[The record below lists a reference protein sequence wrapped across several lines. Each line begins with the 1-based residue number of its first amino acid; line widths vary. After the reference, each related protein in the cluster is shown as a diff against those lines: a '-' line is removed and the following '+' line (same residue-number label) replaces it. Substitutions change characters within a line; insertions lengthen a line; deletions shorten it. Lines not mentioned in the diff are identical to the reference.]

1 MEGIVVNV
9 RPKRRAAEAAIKA
22 IHAVLEW
29 EHCTPGSSLY
39 KAIDKQ
45 INNEFDDIN
54 RRKIHKQNKCLVS
67 NSDIVENSAVTL
79 TNEPEVA
86 VGNVENNESTT
97 LIEPQ
102 TLLEPDT
109 SIQLDAVEPDT
120 SIQLDAVEPDTS
132 IQLDAVDRVD
142 TRSDAESDN
151 ASEVGSDNSSSGSE
165 DDTSL
170 NSFIVSD
177 SESLEYTGT
186 TNEDVVKDDDR
197 LSDSEATTEE
207 DSGDDDDDD
216 SDDGEDSDD
225 EAVMDG
231 DDACSSNG
239 M

>member
-54 RRKIHKQNKCLVS
+54 RRKIHKQNKCLVR

-79 TNEPEVA
+79 TNEPEVV

-102 TLLEPDT
+102 TLL
-109 SIQLDAVEPDT
+109 EPDT

-197 LSDSEATTEE
+197 SSDSEATTEE